1 MENLLITLLS
11 ALCYLAF
18 NTALFS
24 AYAAQTDTHPSPW
37 LCFGATFALNFSFFI
52 VISSLQLPL
61 AVNWLLIALLLM
73 GEVRLL
79 YHSPALLSF
88 FLGLSGAVLGMAV
101 TVFSR
106 SLVAIA
112 LDVPLLSLD
121 AKWSTPYNARA
132 WAVGFSFL
140 LGALLLRASRPL
152 LAQRN
157 NRYLN
162 YSLRNLRFIIGLT
175 AIQFC
180 YLLLTLLLYSLPA
193 NDLILKLWGIKTGLC
208 VLLGYSI
215 GAWYAVRESGLE
227 YFERKAMDARQ
238 RLHDYRQREMDLEK
252 QARTDHL
259 TGCPNRAFGKQVLE
273 ESIRRGRPFVLCFVD
288 IDGLKAVNDTLGHG
302 EGDRYILVV
311 TQALADVLEDG
322 RDLLSRFGGDEF
334 CLLFHDRTL
343 AEVKSL
349 MKDAA
354 GAIANLSW
362 SAVYPFACSISYG
375 LAEGDGNSDTGA
387 VLRLADAQM
396 YAHKARHYA
405 ARA

>member
-1 MENLLITLLS
+1 MENLLITVLV

-24 AYAAQTDTHPSPW
+24 AYAAQAGARPSPW
-37 LCFGATFALNFSFFI
+37 LNYGATFALNFSFFI

-61 AVNWLLIALLLM
+61 AVNWLLIALLLV
-73 GEVRLL
+73 GEARLL
-79 YHSPALLSF
+79 CHGPALLAF
-88 FLGLSGAVLGMAV
+88 FLGLSGAVLGMAL

-106 SLVAIA
+106 SMVAIA

-121 AKWSTPYNARA
+121 AKLRTPQNARA
-132 WAVGFSFL
+132 VAVGISFL
-140 LGALLLRASRPL
+140 LGAFLLRAGRAF

-162 YSLRNLRFIIGLT
+162 CSSRNLRFVIGLT

-227 YFERKAMDARQ
+227 YFERKAIDARQ
-238 RLHDYRQREMDLEK
+238 RLRVYQKREMDLEK
-252 QARTDHL
+252 QARTDPL
-259 TGCPNRAFGKQVLE
+259 TGCLNRAFGKQVLE

-288 IDGLKAVNDTLGHG
+288 IDGLKTVNDTLGHG

-311 TQALADVLEDG
+311 AHALSDVLEDG

-334 CLLFHDRTL
+334 CLLFHDRSP
-343 AEVKSL
+343 AEVERL

-375 LAEGDGNSDTGA
+375 LAEGDGRSDAGA
-387 VLRLADAQM
+387 VLRHADAQM
-396 YAHKARHYA
+396 YARKAGSQA